1 MRYISSVEQIGIEKG
16 LQQGLLQGMQ
26 QGVQQGM
33 QQGLQQ
39 GEALALRR
47 LLAKRFGALP
57 DDLAARI
64 AAASLDQV
72 ETWFDRAIE
81 APSIDAVFE
90 QNPPLP
96 H

>member
-26 QGVQQGM
+26 QGVQQG
-33 QQGLQQ
+33 LQQ
-39 GEALALRR
+39 GETLALRR

-57 DDLAARI
+57 EDIATRI
-64 AAASLDQV
+64 AAASLEQV

-81 APSIDAVFE
+81 APSLHAVFE
-90 QNPPLP
+90 NPQ

>member
-26 QGVQQGM
+26 QG
-33 QQGLQQ
+33 
-39 GEALALRR
+39 ETLALRR
-47 LLAKRFGALP
+47 LLVKRFGALP

-64 AAASLDQV
+64 AAASLEQV
-72 ETWFDRAIE
+72 ETWFDRAID
-81 APSIDAVFE
+81 APSLHAVFE
-90 QNPPLP
+90 NPQ